1 MIKVYLIKSDDIVYG
16 LEVTGHADSAQYG
29 KDLICAAVSAI
40 ITGGFNAFN
49 DNDFEE
55 IELKEGYAK
64 VKVVTENGRNILN
77 TIIVQL
83 KTMEVSNPQYIR
95 LSDKRG
101 AKWDFY

>member
-1 MIKVYLIKSDDIVYG
+1 MIKVNLIKSDETING
-16 LEVTGHADSAQYG
+16 LEVSGHADSAQYG
-29 KDLICAAVSAI
+29 NDMICAAVSAI

-49 DNDFEE
+49 DNDFDE

-64 VKVVTENGRNILN
+64 VKVITENGRNILN

-83 KTMEVSNPQYIR
+83 KTIEVSNPQYIR

>member
-1 MIKVYLIKSDDIVYG
+1 MIKVNLIKSDEIING
-16 LEVTGHADSAQYG
+16 LEVSGHADSAQYG
-29 KDLICAAVSAI
+29 NDMICAAVSAI

-49 DNDFEE
+49 DNDFDE

-64 VKVVTENGRNILN
+64 VKVITENGRNILN

-83 KTMEVSNPQYIR
+83 KTIEVSNPQYIR

-101 AKWDFY
+101 AK

>member
-1 MIKVYLIKSDDIVYG
+1 MIKVNLIKSDEIING
-16 LEVTGHADSAQYG
+16 LEVSGHADSAQYG
-29 KDLICAAVSAI
+29 NDMICAAVSAI

-49 DNDFEE
+49 DNDFDE

-64 VKVVTENGRNILN
+64 VKVITENGRNILN

-83 KTMEVSNPQYIR
+83 KTIEVSNPQYIR